1 MKIGIDLDGVLF
13 DSEKLFRVYTELYD
27 TNVLKRNSIIDNRIV
42 RLQERYS
49 WTQEEINDFME
60 KYQTKIVQE
69 AQFMP
74 GAREVV
80 KMLKEEGHELIIITA
95 RGSIK
100 KEHIQITQDVLKQ
113 ANMDIFDKYYF
124 GTENKEQICKQENI
138 DIMIEDSN
146 TKSKIISD
154 NGIKTIY
161 LKDAANFEMQENEN
175 LKVLYNWGEIYRYI
189 KEVMNND

>member
-161 LKDAANFEMQENEN
+161 LKDSANFEMQENEN

-189 KEVMNND
+189 KGEMNND